1 MNIVYPNLL
10 FYHNIIDLHCMMCS
24 FLALSSGND
33 LWFADVE
40 YVKNCD
46 LYLPPEYMP
55 ADVLAYYID
64 SEVEEMN
71 IAYPNLLF
79 YYNIVDRHC
88 MMRSILALSFGS
100 EPGVGDVEYDKICDF
115 YLPPEYLPVDAL
127 AYYADFEVEEAA
139 SSQQPPAATV
149 AATAATAI
157 SQQLAACSQPAAKC
171 DKHCELQN
179 SVNQ

>member
-115 YLPPEYLPVDAL
+115 YLPPEYLPVDTL
-127 AYYADFEVEEAA
+127 AYYIDSEV
-139 SSQQPPAATV
+139 
-149 AATAATAI
+149 
-157 SQQLAACSQPAAKC
+157 
-171 DKHCELQN
+171 
-179 SVNQ
+179 